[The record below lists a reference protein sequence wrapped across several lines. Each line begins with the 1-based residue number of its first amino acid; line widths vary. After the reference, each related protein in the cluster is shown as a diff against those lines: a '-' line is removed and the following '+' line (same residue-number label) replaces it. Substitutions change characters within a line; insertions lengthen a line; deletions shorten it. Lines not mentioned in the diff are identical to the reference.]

1 MVVEKNISNWWY
13 FISNSCKKIN
23 DNETIPELSTL
34 PKNDRPRIIVLGTG
48 WASLAFLNTID
59 TNKYEIIVVSPRNYF
74 LFTPMLTSA
83 TVGSVELRSIIE
95 PIRRV
100 LYRLTGSKSKYIEA
114 ECTMVDYTDNS
125 ITIKTSFD
133 KSAKIP
139 YDKLVIAIGSTPSSF
154 GTKGVRENSVFLK
167 EAMDALVIRQKI
179 MNCFERANFPGNS
192 EEDIRKQLHWV
203 IVGGG
208 PTAVEVCIFAGEACD
223 YLKEDLAK
231 AFPHLI
237 PYARITL
244 VQSADHLL
252 NTYDAKISEYT
263 ENLFKHA
270 NIDYLCNSR
279 ALEVKPDRL
288 VVRKKGSTENVEIP
302 FGLCVWATGL
312 YYDYFHHFCCRSNNM
327 ILMYLLNKGVGPN
340 KLTKHL
346 CESIPEQD
354 NSRAIVTDPCLNVI
368 GIPNKNVFAIGDCST
383 ISQKILVAKMMS
395 IFKEADT
402 NNDDKLSVDEIRVLF
417 NNHVD
422 KYPQL
427 KTYINGL
434 DHFFTEFDSNKDGYL
449 QFNEFQRLMAKI
461 DSNLTTLPS
470 TAQVANQMGI
480 YLAKSLNKE
489 NPDTIEP
496 FRYKHLGS
504 FAYIVCIIPELGHH
518 SAVADIPSAFSGG
531 GLGIWWM
538 YRGIYLEKQ
547 FSWKNKVLVSCV
559 HL

>member
-1 MVVEKNISNWWY
+1 MTAVGIINLEE
-13 FISNSCKKIN
+13 KIN

-208 PTAVEVCIFAGEACD
+208 PTAVEFAGEACD

-302 FGLCVWATGL
+302 FGLCVWAT
-312 YYDYFHHFCCRSNNM
+312 
-327 ILMYLLNKGVGPN
+327 GVGPN

-504 FAYIVCIIPELGHH
+504 FAYIGHH

-547 FSWKNKVLVSCV
+547 FSWKNKVLVSV
-559 HL
+559 DWLKTLIFGRDISKI